1 MSGKVV
7 HFEVPFED
15 GARARTFYRDAF
27 GWQLSAMPQ
36 MDYTIASTGPT
47 ADTGMPSEPGFING
61 GMYARTE
68 QYPTSPVLVLEVSSI
83 EDTLKTIEGRGGA
96 TVVGK
101 EPVGEMGFSAY
112 FRDTEGNLLG
122 LWENAPQ
129 G

>member
-7 HFEVPFED
+7 HFEVPFAD
-15 GARARTFYRDAF
+15 GERARTFYRDVF

-61 GMYARTE
+61 GMYARNE
-68 QYPTSPVLVLEVSSI
+68 QNPTSPVLVLEVSSI
-83 EDTLKTIEGRGGA
+83 EDTLKTIEGLGGA
-96 TVVGK
+96 TVVGR
-101 EPVGEMGFSAY
+101 EPVGDMGFSAY
-112 FRDTEGNLLG
+112 FRDSEGNVLG
-122 LWENAPQ
+122 LWENAPA

>member
-7 HFEVPFED
+7 HFEVPFDD
-15 GARARTFYRDAF
+15 GARARAFYRDAF
-27 GWQLSAMPQ
+27 GWQLGEMPQ

-47 ADTGMPSEPGFING
+47 ADTGMPAEPGFING
-61 GMYARTE
+61 GMYARNE
-68 QYPTSPVLVLEVSSI
+68 QYPTSPVLVMEVASI
-83 EDTLKTIEGRGGA
+83 DDTLKVIEGLGGA
-96 TVVGK
+96 TVVGR

-112 FRDTEGNLLG
+112 FRDSEGNLLG